1 MVGWTG
7 LEQGANALQGNNK
20 YTQGLSTDTVRSG
33 GDIRLNFLTMSIFP
47 TFVSPGVDTVD
58 PAGHSRNH
66 VINVNMVGH
75 GPGAA
80 YEDAAWVP

>member
-1 MVGWTG
+1 MLYQGISSTTKG
-7 LEQGANALQGNNK
+7 LG
-20 YTQGLSTDTVRSG
+20 TDAVQSSG
-33 GDIRLNFLTMSIFP
+33 DNQTMSIFP

>member
-1 MVGWTG
+1 MVKWAKS
-7 LEQGANALQGNNK
+7 QFQANTFNPSKTLHAPSNDQ
-20 YTQGLSTDTVRSG
+20 
-33 GDIRLNFLTMSIFP
+33 TMSIFP